1 VRASFVS
8 FLLLPAF
15 ALAVGACREAPS
27 GGNADRESRRPALTE
42 REAYRPPADGIL
54 TAVQIE
60 AFLRVREATV
70 RSYSSPGARAPLEG
84 EEEISRATLA
94 RAPEMRAARQLAVPP
109 EEYLWV
115 RERILEA
122 EAAASTAKLNADVLA
137 LLEKTLA
144 SLRSRRP
151 SAPDEASR
159 QLLDEQIAS
168 FEAEAVRVRREAGEK
183 EPEAIRANLKVLG
196 PYRQKVTAIADELAE
211 LGAAAAAALPT
222 PPK

>member
-1 VRASFVS
+1 MV
-8 FLLLPAF
+8 
-15 ALAVGACREAPS
+15 LAVGAGACRESPS
-27 GGNADRESRRPALTE
+27 GRSGERESRRPALTE
-42 REAYRPPADGIL
+42 REAYRPPADAIL
-54 TAVQIE
+54 TVAQVE
-60 AFLRVREATV
+60 AFLKVREATI
-70 RSYSSPGARAPLEG
+70 RSYSSPAARAPLEG
-84 EEEISRATLA
+84 EEGISRATLA
-94 RAPEMRAARQLAVPP
+94 RASEMRAARQLAVPP

-137 LLEKTLA
+137 LLGKTLT

-183 EPEAIRANLKVLG
+183 EPEAIRANLRVLG
-196 PYRQKVTAIADELAE
+196 PYRQKMSAIADELAE
-211 LGAAAAAALPT
+211 LSAAAEAALPT
-222 PPK
+222 PQK

>member
-8 FLLLPAF
+8 FPLVA
-15 ALAVGACREAPS
+15 ALALGAFGCREATS
-27 GGNADRESRRPALTE
+27 REEADRESRRPALTE
-42 REAYRPPADGIL
+42 REAYRPPADAIL
-54 TAVQIE
+54 TVAQVE
-60 AFLRVREATV
+60 AFLKVREATI

-84 EEEISRATLA
+84 EEGISRATLA
-94 RAPEMRAARQLAVPP
+94 RASEMRAARQLAVPP

-122 EAAASTAKLNADVLA
+122 EAAEATARLNADVLA

-144 SLRSRRP
+144 SLRDRKP

-159 QLLDEQIAS
+159 QLLEEQIAS

-183 EPEAIRANLKVLG
+183 EPEAIRANLRIVG
-196 PYRQKVTAIADELAE
+196 PYRQKMSAIADELAE
-211 LGAAAAAALPT
+211 LSAADAAARPT